1 MGLSWPDVLDSLLDG
16 DDLDA
21 PTAQACLAEVIG
33 GGTDPLVTAAF
44 LTALRAK
51 GETAEEVAGLARSMR
66 EHAVRVPVPG
76 DAPLLDTCGT
86 GGDRCGTVNVS
97 TMAALVCAGAGVR
110 VAKHGNR
117 AASSACGSADVLEA
131 LGVRIELPPEGV
143 LACLEEANIGF
154 FFAPAYHPAMK
165 AVNPVRRALGVRTV
179 FNLLGPLANPAG
191 VTRQVIGV
199 PAKDLGELVAHALA
213 GLGAV
218 RAFVVHGADGLDE
231 LSTTGANEVWEIRDG
246 GVHHTVLDS
255 EDLGLAR
262 GSLDDLR
269 GGDAGVNATV
279 ARATLDGRGGAV
291 RDIVLLNAAAG
302 LVAADAASGWHDALE
317 LASASIDSGAAA
329 GCLERMVE
337 VSNRSEW
344 PVL

>member
-1 MGLSWPDVLDSLLDG
+1 MGLSWSDILDTLLDG
-16 DDLDA
+16 EDLDA
-21 PTAQACLAEVIG
+21 PTARACLAEIVDG
-33 GGTDPLVTAAF
+33 EVDPLVTAAF

-51 GETAEEVAGLARSMR
+51 GETAEEVAGLARCMR
-66 EHAVRVPVPG
+66 DHALRVSVP
-76 DAPLLDTCGT
+76 DDRPLLDTCGT

-143 LACLEEANIGF
+143 LACLDEAGIGF

-199 PAKDLGELVAHALA
+199 PAQDLGELVAHALA
-213 GLGAV
+213 GLGAT
-218 RAFVVHGADGLDE
+218 RAFVVHGAGGLDE
-231 LSTTGANEVWEIRDG
+231 LSTTGANEVWEVRDG

-255 EDLGLAR
+255 EDLGLPR
-262 GSLDDLR
+262 GSLEDLR
-269 GGDAGVNATV
+269 GGDAAANAAIV
-279 ARATLDGRGGAV
+279 HATLGGEAGAV
-291 RDIVLLNAAAG
+291 LDIVLLNAAAG
-302 LVAADAASGWHDALE
+302 LVAADAAPDWHAALDMAARSVASG
-317 LASASIDSGAAA
+317 GAR

>member
-1 MGLSWPDVLDSLLDG
+1 MGLNWPDVLDSLLERT
-16 DDLDA
+16 DLDA
-21 PTAQACLAEVIG
+21 STAQACLAEIMDGV
-33 GGTDPLVTAAF
+33 TDPLVTAAF

-51 GETAEEVAGLARSMR
+51 GETAEEVVGLARSMR
-66 EHAVRVPVPG
+66 DHAVGVAVPT

-97 TMAALVCAGAGVR
+97 TMAAFVCAGAGVR

-131 LGVRIELPPEGV
+131 LGVRIDLDPDGV
-143 LACLEEANIGF
+143 LECLAEAGIGF
-154 FFAPAYHPAMK
+154 FFAPSYHPAMK

-199 PAKDLGELVAHALA
+199 PAQDLGELVAHALA
-213 GLGAV
+213 GLGTA

-231 LSTTGANEVWEIRDG
+231 LSTTGTNEVWEVHDG

-262 GSLDDLR
+262 ASLDDLR
-269 GGDAGVNATV
+269 GGEAGTNADV
-279 ARATLDGRGGAV
+279 ARATLGGQAGAV

-302 LVAADAASGWHDALE
+302 LIAADVAGGWHE
-317 LASASIDSGAAA
+317 GLAGARESIDSGSALA
-329 GCLERMVE
+329 CLDRMIE
-337 VSNRSEW
+337 VSRRGA
-344 PVL
+344 